1 MVPDGLDI
9 SSLEIFLNSLPIPF
23 TFTLCMSEVILSI
36 PYTSNWTSRPCLSIS
51 ESLYLVDVIFSL
63 SPPTL
68 IMESSTF
75 VPFSRSA
82 FTLSLVMKQSE
93 APLSHR
99 TLTQSRFVGIRCI
112 CSRQESEMWLSHTL
126 ADPEIPCKE
135 VSIFFIFV
143 KCFVIPFGASVH
155 AARSLL
161 FTFKQSVFL
170 S

>member
-1 MVPDGLDI
+1 MDG
-9 SSLEIFLNSLPIPF
+9 
-23 TFTLCMSEVILSI
+23 
-36 PYTSNWTSRPCLSIS
+36 
-51 ESLYLVDVIFSL
+51 IFSF
-63 SPPTL
+63 SPPAL

-82 FTLSLVMKQSE
+82 FALSFVMKQSE

-99 TLTQSRFVGIRCI
+99 TLIQSHFVGIRCI
-112 CSRQESEMWLSHTL
+112 CSRQESVMLLSHTL
-126 ADPEIPCKE
+126 ADLEIPCKE

-161 FTFKQSVFL
+161 FTFKQSVFP